1 MSGQPREAA
10 DAVAPITVAI
20 ADDHVLF
27 CAGIE
32 MIVGSQ
38 PDLAFV
44 GSAQDGEAVVALV
57 RETRPDIVLMD
68 IRMPVT
74 DGITATRDV
83 LAAAPD
89 TRVIILTTHQRREAV
104 TESIAAGAHGFV
116 MKDARPELLLEAI
129 RTVHRGSSVYAPATT
144 VALVRDLGEAHPAAR
159 PDPAAI
165 AALTAREREVYLLA
179 ARGLSNTEIAES
191 AYIGETTVKSHVS
204 SILAKLGLASRL
216 QLIAH
221 AYAHR
226 LVS

>member
-1 MSGQPREAA
+1 MLNR
-10 DAVAPITVAI
+10 
-20 ADDHVLF
+20 
-27 CAGIE
+27 
-32 MIVGSQ
+32 
-38 PDLAFV
+38 
-44 GSAQDGEAVVALV
+44 
-57 RETRPDIVLMD
+57 
-68 IRMPVT
+68 
-74 DGITATRDV
+74 
-83 LAAAPD
+83 
-89 TRVIILTTHQRREAV
+89 TTQRR
-104 TESIAAGAHGFV
+104 
-116 MKDARPELLLEAI
+116 R
-129 RTVHRGSSVYAPATT
+129 RRGVVNNQRQP
-144 VALVRDLGEAHPAAR
+144 VFVRDLGEAHPAAR